1 MERLTSLIR
10 ADKEFKNYLSVLESA
25 YKQTESL
32 PIAINGLSGG
42 AASAFIC
49 ESVIEARKLTSSPVL
64 ILVENE
70 GERERLLETL
80 RDSGISCLGYKKRD
94 LVFHNIKASHDIE
107 RERLSVL
114 TAVLENTVDAVIA
127 TPSAASLY
135 TIPEGELL
143 PLVISIDIGD
153 ILPPDKLADRL
164 VSLGF
169 MSSDAVEGR
178 GQFSRRG
185 GIVDFWCGE
194 SDMPV
199 RIEFFGD
206 EVDRISYFDPITQRS
221 SHTAKSIKLLPAS
234 EVMLNREART

>member
-10 ADKEFKNYLSVLESA
+10 ADKVFRNYLSVLESS
-25 YKQTESL
+25 YRQKESL

-42 AASAFIC
+42 AASAFLA
-49 ESVIEARKLTSSPVL
+49 ESVIEARRISGAPVL
-64 ILVENE
+64 ILCESE
-70 GERERLLETL
+70 GEKEKLLEVL
-80 RDSGISCLGYKKRD
+80 SGAGINCLGFKKRD

-114 TAVLENTVDAVIA
+114 SAVLGNTVDAVVT
-127 TPSAASLY
+127 TPSAASIY

-153 ILPPDKLADRL
+153 TLPPEELSERL

-169 MSSDAVEGR
+169 MSCEAVEGR

-194 SDMPV
+194 S
-199 RIEFFGD
+199 FG
-206 EVDRISYFDPITQRS
+206 
-221 SHTAKSIKLLPAS
+221 
-234 EVMLNREART
+234 